1 MTIGDMIEV
10 LNDVPEGTSLD
21 EWLSMP
27 FVVEIGNRL
36 IEIEEHHLDI
46 DVMEAEDDEDSDE
59 GEMSFIISP
68 EALPPLD
75 DEEEG
80 VFTYPSINLN

>member
-1 MTIGDMIEV
+1 MTIADMLEV
-10 LNDVPEGTSLD
+10 LNDVPEGMSLD

-46 DVMEAEDDEDSDE
+46 DGMEAEDEEDSDE
-59 GEMSFIISP
+59 DVLAFIISP

-80 VFTYPSINLN
+80 FFTYPSINLN